1 MLLPKIKKSGGWTWT
16 THRHPTWTTG
26 TNQKVNLSIL
36 EMLSGN
42 GNLPESEW
50 QESNL
55 RHIAYKA
62 TALPLSYIPCRL
74 PRLITSVNEWDD
86 FHFAQHINDMLFVL
100 PSSPQDKHQPF
111 PMGLIRLNHRPPVH
125 WQHRTNELIC
135 RRRIRTAVLKDM
147 SLVRFHFSIL
157 P

>member
-55 RHIAYKA
+55 RRIVYTLLYHWATFRAAYHGWSA
-62 TALPLSYIPCRL
+62 V
-74 PRLITSVNEWDD
+74 VNEWDD